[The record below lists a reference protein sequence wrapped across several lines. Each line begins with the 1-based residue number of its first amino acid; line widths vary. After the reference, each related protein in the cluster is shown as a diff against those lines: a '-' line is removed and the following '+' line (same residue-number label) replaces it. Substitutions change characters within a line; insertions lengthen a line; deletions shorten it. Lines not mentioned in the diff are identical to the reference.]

1 MILEFWSFIILAMYY
16 FIDSNN
22 QQRGPVSANELLS
35 YGVTNVTYVWKEGM
49 TDWMRIMDVPEL
61 SSILS
66 ERSESSFYKR
76 PFPITHGDS
85 TGGGESRDSA
95 KKSQKGRFP
104 LRWLVVSI
112 TIIIAIVVFILT
124 LKTYIL

>member
-1 MILEFWSFIILAMYY
+1 MYY

-22 QQRGPVSANELLS
+22 QQRGPVPANELLS

-76 PFPITHGDS
+76 PFPVTHDDS
-85 TGGGESRDSA
+85 TGGESRDSA
-95 KKSQKGRFP
+95 KKTHKGKIP

-112 TIIIAIVVFILT
+112 AIIIAIVVIVLT
-124 LKTYIL
+124 LTSYII

>member
-1 MILEFWSFIILAMYY
+1 MYY

-22 QQRGPVSANELLS
+22 QQRGPVPANELLS

-49 TDWMRIMDVPEL
+49 KDWMRIMDVPEL

-76 PFPITHGDS
+76 PFPVTHDDS
-85 TGGGESRDSA
+85 TGGGESRDTA
-95 KKSQKGRFP
+95 NKTKKGRFP

-112 TIIIAIVVFILT
+112 AIIIAIVVIILT
-124 LKTYIL
+124 LKTYII

>member
-1 MILEFWSFIILAMYY
+1 MYY

-22 QQRGPVSANELLS
+22 QQRGPVPANELLS

-61 SSILS
+61 KSILS

-76 PFPITHGDS
+76 PFPVTHDDS
-85 TGGGESRDSA
+85 TGGDESRDST
-95 KKSQKGRFP
+95 KKSQKVRFS

-112 TIIIAIVVFILT
+112 VIIIAIVIIILT
-124 LKTYIL
+124 LKTYII